1 MLRTALRP
9 RTASFLVLI
18 TLAAITGHFATAF
31 GEECVKGPIP
41 KRSIE
46 DVHREY
52 AKQLLSQPGVV
63 GTGIGECNGKPCIK
77 ILVIKR
83 TEDLVKRI
91 PAALDGF
98 PVVMEETGEI
108 RPLRPD

>member
-1 MLRTALRP
+1 
-9 RTASFLVLI
+9 LVLI

-46 DVHREY
+46 DVLREH
-52 AKQLLSQPGVV
+52 AGRLLSQPGVV

-77 ILVIKR
+77 VLVKKR
-83 TEDLVKRI
+83 TEDLMRRI
-91 PAALDGF
+91 PPALDGF